1 MYTVTK
7 GLNNNIVMA
16 RAEDGRECVLT
27 GSGIGFRKSPGA
39 PVLEQQIEHIYYGL
53 DSYFPSASIQPCVP
67 LQDGHT
73 KPFGQRFF
81 ARYSWQA
88 FSLLNLA
95 MNAARVSLFLSGIM

>member
-53 DSYFPSASIQPCVP
+53 DKLQEKWLYLLGQCSPVALAVSRSILHCLLYTSPSPR
-67 LQDGHT
+67 DH
-73 KPFGQRFF
+73 
-81 ARYSWQA
+81 
-88 FSLLNLA
+88 
-95 MNAARVSLFLSGIM
+95 

>member
-39 PVLEQQIEHIYYGL
+39 PVLEQQIEHIYYVMAWISYRKNGFICWGSALLWHWLFHGL
-53 DSYFPSASIQPCVP
+53 YYKRPSGAESSI
-67 LQDGHT
+67 
-73 KPFGQRFF
+73 
-81 ARYSWQA
+81 
-88 FSLLNLA
+88 
-95 MNAARVSLFLSGIM
+95 